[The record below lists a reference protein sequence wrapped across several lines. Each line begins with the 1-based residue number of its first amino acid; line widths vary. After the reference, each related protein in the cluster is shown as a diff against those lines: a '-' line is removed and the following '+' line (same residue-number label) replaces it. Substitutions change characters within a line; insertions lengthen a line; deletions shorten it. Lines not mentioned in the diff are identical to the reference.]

1 MLRLFNLLV
10 RNTCILHNYSL
21 LRLSSLS
28 MILYEIQLVIF
39 YSDVEG
45 VPSYAKNAYILAD
58 LAINWKHCFPSE
70 ITFRFELLLQT
81 NSSHVPSKI
90 EIINYCK
97 MAPVFILMLSSASRH
112 FVNKLIV
119 KCRC

>member
-28 MILYEIQLVIF
+28 MILYEIQLVLL

-58 LAINWKHCFPSE
+58 HAINWKLCFLSE
-70 ITFRFELLLQT
+70 ITFRFESGPIVHISLAKL
-81 NSSHVPSKI
+81 K
-90 EIINYCK
+90 
-97 MAPVFILMLSSASRH
+97 LSI
-112 FVNKLIV
+112 IV
-119 KCRC
+119 KWLQYLF